1 MIGALFLATIFGFLI
16 GRIVH
21 IKRSME
27 MAPTIQVVDDV
38 RPKQAVV
45 VLEGIRDG
53 KIVGSLEGDVRLWIG
68 ENEVLANT
76 GGTIS
81 VDPGPLIVN
90 EMSVLV
96 PQGMQFVASKRGKKY
111 YPVLVAAGQSIT
123 PENRIYFES
132 AEKAEAMGYIQ

>member
-1 MIGALFLATIFGFLI
+1 
-16 GRIVH
+16 
-21 IKRSME
+21 